1 MRKIFY
7 SLIIVLLLSSC
18 IGGISMPSSFY
29 NLVSYDN
36 SNVKIKTKK
45 NIVINIE
52 PIVVP
57 AYLDRPQIITL
68 NSEDTEFN
76 ISETNRWVEPLSDS
90 IQRVLAGDLYSYVSK
105 SIIKTNAIKTARADY
120 SVYVM
125 VNKFDG
131 RFGDKVALS
140 VLWSI
145 LDKNGNV
152 LIAKNSNFTTD
163 LTSSNYNDLVK
174 GYSYLINQ
182 LAIEI
187 GNKISA
193 LQPNY

>member
-1 MRKIFY
+1 MKKIFY
-7 SLIIVLLLSSC
+7 SLTIVLLLSSC

-36 SNVKIKTKK
+36 SNIKIKTKK
-45 NIVINIE
+45 NLVINIE

-76 ISETNRWVEPLSDS
+76 ISETNRWLEPLSDS
-90 IQRVLAGDLYSYVSK
+90 IQRVLASDLYSYVSK
-105 SIIKTNAIKTARADY
+105 SIIKTNAIKTAKADY

-125 VNKFDG
+125 INKFDG
-131 RFGDKVALS
+131 RFGDKL
-140 VLWSI
+140 VLNVWWSI
-145 LDKNGNV
+145 LDRDGNV
-152 LIAKNSNFTTD
+152 LMTKNSNFITD
-163 LTSSNYNDLVK
+163 LTNSSYSDLVK
-174 GYSYLINQ
+174 GHSYLINQ

-193 LQPNY
+193 L